1 MSIVE
6 DLFAKAVT
14 LPEDERAALAA
25 LLLDSLEDE
34 ASDED
39 AEKAWVA
46 EVQRRMANYRAGNV
60 ETIGWSELRDRLHR
74 RAR

>member
-14 LPEDERAALAA
+14 LPEVDRAELAA
-25 LLLDSLEDE
+25 LLLDSLEEE
-34 ASDED
+34 AGDED
-39 AEKAWVA
+39 VEEAWAA
-46 EVQRRMANYRAGNV
+46 EVRRRVANCRAGNAQ
-60 ETIGWSELRDRLHR
+60 TIGWNELRERLHR

>member
-6 DLFAKAVT
+6 DLFAQAVT
-14 LPEDERAALAA
+14 LPEDDRVALAA
-25 LLLDSLEDE
+25 LLLDSLDDE
-34 ASDED
+34 SSDED
-39 AEKAWVA
+39 VEEAWAA

-60 ETIGWSELRDRLHR
+60 QTIGWSELRERLHR

>member
-6 DLFAKAVT
+6 ELFARAVT
-14 LPEDERAALAA
+14 LPEDDRAALAA
-25 LLLDSLEDE
+25 LLLDSLEDD

-39 AEKAWVA
+39 VEEAWAA
-46 EVQRRMANYRAGNV
+46 EVKRRMANYRAGDV
-60 ETIGWSELRDRLHR
+60 QTIGWSELRERLHR

>member
-6 DLFAKAVT
+6 DLFAKAAK
-14 LPEDERAALAA
+14 LPDEDRAALAA
-25 LLLDSLEDE
+25 LLLDSLEAE
-34 ASDED
+34 GDED
-39 AEKAWVA
+39 VEEAWAA

-60 ETIGWSELRDRLHR
+60 QTIGWSELRERLHR